1 MTITAAPA
9 HASFASLFSGIA
21 GLDLGLHRRMPCTLM
36 VEVEEHPRT
45 ILSRHFPNTP
55 LMKDVCN
62 VNGRDLRRPT
72 VLVAGFPC
80 KDTSIAGG
88 RTGLHGAR
96 SGLFFEIM
104 RLIDEAE
111 ERPEWVI
118 IENPDGA
125 LTSNN
130 GRDWLTVT
138 RDLERRGYGWAY
150 RVVDARD
157 LGSPQKRTRVLLVGH
172 RSGDATLAGEVLGLC
187 GPGGETVAAPAVPAG
202 QDLPRPHRD
211 GGPARGEV
219 TVWRKSARAQKK
231 IELGGW
237 ESWVPATHA
246 NTLTCFDGPGT
257 MRQTHL
263 LRQDG
268 RLRALTMT
276 EWERL
281 CGFPDGWTEGIPEG
295 ARSTALGN
303 CVHVSMGEWLAEQLC
318 VVMQRLA
325 ATSPAAATA

>member
-1 MTITAAPA
+1 MLTAPA
-9 HASFASLFSGIA
+9 GASFDSLFSGIA
-21 GLDLGLHRRMPCTLM
+21 GLDLGLHRRMPCNVM

-45 ILSRHFPNTP
+45 ILGRHFPHVRQ
-55 LMKDVCN
+55 MKDVCD
-62 VNGRDLRRPT
+62 VRGRDLPGT
-72 VLVAGFPC
+72 VRVAGFPC

-104 RLIDEAE
+104 RTVDEAP
-111 ERPEWVI
+111 PEWLI

-125 LTSNN
+125 LTSND

-157 LGSPQKRTRVLLVGH
+157 LGSPQKRTRVLLVAH

-187 GPGGETVAAPAVPAG
+187 GPGGAPLAPAPVEAGEDVPG
-202 QDLPRPHRD
+202 PHRVDPAPRD
-211 GGPARGEV
+211 GV
-219 TVWRKSARAQKK
+219 KVWRKSARAQKK

-263 LRQDG
+263 IEQDG
-268 RLRALTMT
+268 RLRAPTMT

-295 ARSTALGN
+295 ARATALGN
-303 CVHVSMGEWLAEQLC
+303 CVHVAMGEWLADGL
-318 VVMQRLA
+318 VRVMNRLA
-325 ATSPAAATA
+325 EERDATLATA